1 MLANSLDWFE
11 INIMGELLE
20 AYMQQAEGRNA
31 SSLLLCMVP
40 PLR

>member
-20 AYMQQAEGRNA
+20 AYMQQAESRNA
-31 SSLLLCMVP
+31 SSLLLSTMP
-40 PLR
+40 SLS